1 MQRHHLLLGA
11 AGASIL
17 LTQYVAV
24 REIGSTFFSTELV
37 LLGATLVTLAGP
49 SAGYAFAHRLS
60 DRALAVWGALS
71 MAAHL
76 AMPVG
81 LRALVGAM
89 TARGLEGWA
98 LGATAVLGGALLCGF
113 YAVFLPRCAKEPASL
128 PVLYAVELAGALAA
142 LVLLAISPSFRVT
155 LALYWGA
162 AVVVLHLGLGRRRL
176 SIAAGLAATI
186 MILVYPRLDRAAAA
200 VYFEGYHG
208 RRGPVVIETEYSPY
222 QRIDVVDDAR
232 GRRSLY
238 LDGVPFYRSG
248 DFDAFNVYLAEIPG
262 ELRARSTAAPPPA
275 APSSGRAAAL
285 VLGSGSFSSAARLHR
300 MGYDV
305 TVVELD
311 AAVARIGFLRFDMT
325 HGLSPGQVRV
335 EIADG
340 RRFLAQTS
348 GSFDVIAMDV
358 PAPYHLRTALLHSP
372 DFYRLA
378 ASHLRPGG
386 VVALSLCG
394 SLSGDV
400 APAIAAS
407 AALVFPSVMVVESER
422 VGFAL
427 LYAGSPLPFSR
438 SDVADALARDP
449 RGGTVHDDAEVRARI
464 AGVPPLD
471 QDRLASVLALAR
483 GELEE
488 AFRAR

>member
-1 MQRHHLLLGA
+1 MQRHHFLLGA

-37 LLGATLVTLAGP
+37 LLGATLMTLAGP
-49 SAGYAFAHRLS
+49 SAGYALAHRLS

-76 AMPVG
+76 ALPVG

-113 YAVFLPRCAKEPASL
+113 YAVFLPRCAKAPTSL
-128 PVLYAVELAGALAA
+128 PVFYASELAGALVA
-142 LVLLAISPSFRVT
+142 LVALAISPSFQVT
-155 LALYWGA
+155 LAVYWAA

-176 SIAAGLAATI
+176 TIAAGLAATL
-186 MILVYPRLDRAAAA
+186 MTLVYPRLDRAASA

-222 QRIDVVDDAR
+222 QRIDIVDDVQ

-248 DFDAFNVYLAEIPG
+248 DFDAFNVYLAEVPG
-262 ELRARSTAAPPPA
+262 ELRARSA

-285 VLGSGSFSSAARLHR
+285 VLGSGSYSSAARLHR
-300 MGYDV
+300 QGYQV

-311 AAVARIGFLRFDMT
+311 AAVARIGFSRFDRA
-325 HGLSPGQVRV
+325 HGLSPGQVQV
-335 EIADG
+335 QITDG

-348 GSFDVIAMDV
+348 ASFDVIAMDV
-358 PAPYHLRTALLHSP
+358 PAPYHLRTALLHTP

-378 ASHLRPGG
+378 ASRLRPGG

-407 AALVFPSVMVVESER
+407 AARVFSSVVVVESER

-449 RGGTVHDDAEVRARI
+449 RGGRVLDDAEVRARI

-483 GELEE
+483 GELEDT
-488 AFRAR
+488 FRAR